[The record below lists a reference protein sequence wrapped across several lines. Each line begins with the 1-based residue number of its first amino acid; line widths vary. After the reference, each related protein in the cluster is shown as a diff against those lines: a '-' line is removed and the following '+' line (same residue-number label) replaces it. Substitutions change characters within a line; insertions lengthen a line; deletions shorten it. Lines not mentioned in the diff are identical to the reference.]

1 METENQGQD
10 LPPPTPRGSER
21 DARDSKKIAKMVVL
35 ALVMLAFGAAGGYIW
50 RDKEANNLD
59 KIRTDEISS
68 LRQKNTSLENDL
80 AEAKKKAAASSAS
93 DESTAPSAAA
103 LESIKDAIKSGNT
116 AALEGYMAASVNVIL
131 AASEAYGP
139 QTPTQ
144 AIKDLEYLNSATDPW
159 DFALTSATL
168 SKYQAGDYKQYFP
181 ATALVGQSANDYV
194 VSFQFD
200 NAGKISGIFMTVSA
214 DLL

>member
-1 METENQGQD
+1 MKRKNQGQK
-10 LPPPTPRGSER
+10 LPQPPKPQDSE
-21 DARDSKKIAKMVVL
+21 RDSKKIVKMVVL

-50 RDKEANNLD
+50 RDREANNLD
-59 KIRTDEISS
+59 KLRTDEISS
-68 LRQKNTSLENDL
+68 LRQKSTNLENDL
-80 AEAKKKAAASSAS
+80 EAAKKKAAASSS
-93 DESTAPSAAA
+93 TIENTAPSAAT
-103 LESIKDAIKSGNT
+103 LDSIKDAIKSGNT

-144 AIKDLEYLNSATDPW
+144 AIKDLDYLNSATDPW
-159 DFALTSATL
+159 DFALSSTTL
-168 SKYQAGDYKQYFP
+168 AKYQSGDYKQYFP
-181 ATALVGQSANDYV
+181 TTALVGQSANDYV

-200 NAGKISGIFMTVSA
+200 SSGKINGIFMTVSA

>member
-1 METENQGQD
+1 METENRGQELPQPPKPQGSD
-10 LPPPTPRGSER
+10 K
-21 DARDSKKIAKMVVL
+21 DAKKIAKMIVL

-50 RDKEANNLD
+50 RDREANNLD
-59 KIRTDEISS
+59 KLRTDEISS
-68 LRQKNTSLENDL
+68 LKQKNTNLENDL
-80 AEAKKKAAASSAS
+80 AEAKKKAAASSS
-93 DESTAPSAAA
+93 TGESTAPSAAV
-103 LESIKDAIKSGNT
+103 LDSIKDAIKSGNT
-116 AALEGYMAASVNVIL
+116 AALEGYMAPSVNVIL

-144 AIKDLEYLNSATDPW
+144 AIKDLEYLNNATDPW
-159 DFALTSATL
+159 DFALASATL
-168 SKYQAGDYKQYFP
+168 AKYQSGDYKQYFP

-200 NAGKISGIFMTVSA
+200 SSGKISGIFMTVSA

>member
-1 METENQGQD
+1 METENQGQE
-10 LPPPTPRGSER
+10 LPQPPKPQDSE
-21 DARDSKKIAKMVVL
+21 RDSKKIVKMVVL

-50 RDKEANNLD
+50 RDREANNLD
-59 KIRTDEISS
+59 KLRTDEISS
-68 LRQKNTSLENDL
+68 LRQKSTNLENDL
-80 AEAKKKAAASSAS
+80 EAAKKKAAASSS
-93 DESTAPSAAA
+93 TIENTAPSAAT
-103 LESIKDAIKSGNT
+103 LDSIKDAIKSGNT

-144 AIKDLEYLNSATDPW
+144 AIKDLDYLNSATDPW
-159 DFALTSATL
+159 DFALSSTTL
-168 SKYQAGDYKQYFP
+168 AKYQSGDYKQYFP
-181 ATALVGQSANDYV
+181 TTALVGQSANDYV

-200 NAGKISGIFMTVSA
+200 SSGKINGIFMTVSA

>member
-1 METENQGQD
+1 MEMENQGQD
-10 LPPPTPRGSER
+10 LPPPKPRGSES
-21 DARDSKKIAKMVVL
+21 DAKDTKKIAKMVVL
-35 ALVMLAFGAAGGYIW
+35 ALVILAFGAAAGYIW
-50 RDKEANNLD
+50 RDNEANNLD

-68 LRQKNTSLENDL
+68 LKQKNTNLENDL
-80 AEAKKKAAASSAS
+80 AEAKKTAAASSS
-93 DESTAPSAAA
+93 KESSSAPSAAA
-103 LESIKDAIKSGNT
+103 LESIKDAVKSGNT

-159 DFALTSATL
+159 DFALASATL
-168 SKYQAGDYKQYFP
+168 AKYQAGDYKQYFP
-181 ATALVGQSANDYV
+181 TTALVGQSANDYV